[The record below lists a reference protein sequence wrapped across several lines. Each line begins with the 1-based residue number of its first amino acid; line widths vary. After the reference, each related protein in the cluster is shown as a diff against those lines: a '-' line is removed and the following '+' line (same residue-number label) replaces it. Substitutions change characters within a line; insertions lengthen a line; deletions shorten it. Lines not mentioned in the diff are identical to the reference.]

1 MYSGSYVAI
10 VTPMHRDGAIDWTAW
25 SRLLDFQAANGT
37 RGIVVGGTTGE
48 SPTLT
53 DAELRELTVKAQA
66 QLGHKLQIIVGIGTN
81 NTATTVQRAKWV
93 NELKPDGV
101 LVVTPS
107 YNKPTQEGLY
117 RHFEAVAAAS
127 RVPVILYNVPGRTAV
142 DCLPPTV
149 ERLARLP
156 GIVALKEAVADLA
169 RVRQLAANC
178 GKDFAV
184 LSGDDLTAREAI
196 LAGATGIIS
205 VTANLAPKALS
216 EMVAA
221 ARAGDQA
228 GALALDRPLERLHR
242 DLFVEGNPIPVK
254 WCLAELGMIE
264 PGIRLPLTPLSERYH
279 ALLREALQAAGLGRP
294 G

>member
-1 MYSGSYVAI
+1 MFAGSYVAI
-10 VTPMHRDGAIDWTAW
+10 VTPMHRDGAIDWRAW
-25 SRLLDFQAANGT
+25 ARLLDMHAANGT

-53 DAELRELTVKAQA
+53 DAELRELTVKALA
-66 QLGHKLQIIVGIGTN
+66 QLGRKLQIIVGIGTN
-81 NTATTVQRAKWV
+81 NTATTVQRASWV

-156 GIVALKEAVADLA
+156 GVVGLKEAVPDLA
-169 RVRQLAANC
+169 RVRQLAASC
-178 GKDFAV
+178 GPDFAV

-205 VTANLAPKALS
+205 VTANLVPKALS

-221 ARAGDQA
+221 AQA
-228 GALALDRPLERLHR
+228 GERDRALALDLPLERLHR

-254 WCLAELGMIE
+254 WCLAELGLIE

-279 ALLREALQAAGLGRP
+279 ALLREALRAAGLKTP

>member
-1 MYSGSYVAI
+1 MFAGSYVAI
-10 VTPMHRDGAIDWTAW
+10 VTPMHRDGAIDWIAW
-25 SRLLDFQAANGT
+25 ARLLDLHAANGT

-48 SPTLT
+48 SPTLSDT
-53 DAELRELTVKAQA
+53 ELRELTVQAQA
-66 QLGHKLQIIVGIGTN
+66 RVGHKMQIIVGIGTN
-81 NTATTVQRAKWV
+81 NTATTVQRASWV
-93 NELKPDGV
+93 NELRPAGV

-149 ERLARLP
+149 ERLASLP
-156 GIVALKEAVADLA
+156 GVVALKEAVADLA
-169 RVRQLAANC
+169 RVRQLVANC

-196 LAGATGIIS
+196 FAGAAGIIS

-216 EMVAA
+216 EMVTA

-228 GALALDRPLERLHR
+228 RAATLDHPLAQLHR

-279 ALLREALQAAGLGRP
+279 ALLRAAMQAAGLIPP

>member
-1 MYSGSYVAI
+1 
-10 VTPMHRDGAIDWTAW
+10 MHRDGAIDWTAW
-25 SRLLDFQAANGT
+25 ARLLDFHAANGT

-66 QLGHKLQIIVGIGTN
+66 QVGRKLQIIVGIGTN
-81 NTATTVQRAKWV
+81 NTATTVQRANWV
-93 NELKPDGV
+93 NELRPAGV

-117 RHFEAVAAAS
+117 RHFEAVASAS

-142 DCLPPTV
+142 DCLPHTV

-156 GIVALKEAVADLA
+156 GVAALKEAVADLA
-169 RVRQLAANC
+169 RIRQLAVNC
-178 GKDFAV
+178 GQNFAV
-184 LSGDDLTAREAI
+184 LSGDDLTAREAM

-205 VTANLAPKALS
+205 VTANLLPKAVS

-221 ARAGDQA
+221 ACAGDA
-228 GALALDRPLERLHR
+228 VRAAALDRPLERLHR

-254 WCLAELGMIE
+254 WCLAELGIIE

-279 ALLREALQAAGLGRP
+279 PLLREAMQAAGLAAP